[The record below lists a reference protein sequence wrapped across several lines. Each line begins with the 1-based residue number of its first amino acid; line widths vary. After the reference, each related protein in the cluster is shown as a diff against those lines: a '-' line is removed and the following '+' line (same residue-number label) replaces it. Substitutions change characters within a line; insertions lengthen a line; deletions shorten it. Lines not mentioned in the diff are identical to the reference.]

1 MQKRVL
7 PSAEIS
13 VASKSFEKFFA
24 AQEVEDIIEHY
35 KDFCAVLQITPGPL
49 SQFYPVLKV
58 KTIKFCRQNGLLFNT
73 SKYLL
78 FSP

>member
-7 PSAEIS
+7 PSAQIS

-24 AQEVEDIIEHY
+24 ASEIEDIIEHY
-35 KDFCAVLQITPGPL
+35 KDFCAVLEISPGPL

-58 KTIKFCRQNGLLFNT
+58 NNVIFEQYR
-73 SKYLL
+73 
-78 FSP
+78 

>member
-58 KTIKFCRQNGLLFNT
+58 MPLNFANKMTCCVISKNLL
-73 SKYLL
+73 YPL
-78 FSP
+78 